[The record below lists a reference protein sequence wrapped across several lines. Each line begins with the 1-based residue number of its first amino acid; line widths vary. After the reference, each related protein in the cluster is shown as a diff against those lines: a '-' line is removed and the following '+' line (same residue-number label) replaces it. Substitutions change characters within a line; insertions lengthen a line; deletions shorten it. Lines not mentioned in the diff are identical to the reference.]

1 MLIKNV
7 VFLDAKNTIS
17 WHQALVSPRLI
28 LDLQGKTWLCGLCAA
43 RPAPH
48 IVKHARATQT
58 STHRARKAHT
68 LTELGKHTQKSAN
81 IRTTH
86 NVVRML
92 ALFCVCFPRSGVL
105 DDVRRA
111 RGSGKPAKP
120 SLALQ
125 LQNQPRAH

>member
-1 MLIKNV
+1 M
-7 VFLDAKNTIS
+7 
-17 WHQALVSPRLI
+17 LVSPRLI

-86 NVVRML
+86 KGKNNTTDGGGAEGAAPIGTVVGASAASAPL
-92 ALFCVCFPRSGVL
+92 CVCGVVCGFLCERSFVW
-105 DDVRRA
+105 RRMCA
-111 RGSGKPAKP
+111 
-120 SLALQ
+120 
-125 LQNQPRAH
+125 